1 MEASVSARRPND
13 FAAPETWLGSLDAAV
28 AAKLIGAA
36 ADVAF
41 LLDGDGVIRDMA
53 FADEEAGDPIGCRD
67 WVGRPWIET
76 VTVESKS
83 KVEQLLRDAANHRT
97 TAWREINQTSAE
109 GRDIPIRCSAISL
122 GQNGP
127 VVALGRDLRPTWT
140 LQQRLVEAQRSME
153 REYARLRNTE
163 TRYRLLFQLVSEPI
177 LIVEAASGRI
187 VEANPAA
194 GRLVGTRAQKLGGR
208 HIGEFFEADSAAV
221 VQALVTKAGMVG
233 RTDDVVVKLAE
244 GGNEVRLGLSLFR
257 HESTSHLLVRLADP
271 QVAVPTDPAQIR
283 RSQAFEIAMGMPE
296 ALVIVDESQRIIEAN
311 TSFLE
316 LAELAAVD
324 QARGQPLDRWLGRP
338 GVDVR
343 ILASSLRE
351 HGSLRDFATI
361 LRGEYGGHE
370 EVEVTAVSVPHA
382 QHPCVGMI
390 IRAARRRPDA
400 QNADG
405 EDVVLPT
412 VTHITERVGRVPLKE
427 LVRETTDM
435 IEQMCIEAA
444 LKLTS
449 DNRASAAQI
458 LGLSRQSLYAKLR
471 RYGLGDLDGE
481 LEADGEE

>member
-41 LLDGDGVIRDMA
+41 LLDRDGVIRDMA
-53 FADEEAGDPIGCRD
+53 FTDEDSTDPIGCRD
-67 WVGRPWIET
+67 WIGRPWVET

-83 KVEQLLRDAANHRT
+83 KVEQLLRDAANQRAT
-97 TAWREINQTSAE
+97 TWREINQTSSE
-109 GRDIPIRCSAISL
+109 GRDIPIRCSAIAL
-122 GQNGP
+122 GQDGP

-194 GRLVGTRAQKLGGR
+194 GRLVGTPAQKLGGR
-208 HIGEFFEADSAAV
+208 HVGDLFQTDSV
-221 VQALVTKAGMVG
+221 TTVQALVTKAGMVG
-233 RTDDVVVKLAE
+233 RTDDVVVKLSE
-244 GGNEVRLGLSLFR
+244 GGAEVRLGLSLFR
-257 HESTSHLLVRLADP
+257 HEGSSHLLVRLTDP
-271 QVAVPTDPAQIR
+271 QVEVPTDPAQIR

-296 ALVIVDESQRIIEAN
+296 ALVIVDESQRVIEAN

-343 ILASSLRE
+343 ILASNLRE
-351 HGSLRDFATI
+351 HGSLRDFATVM
-361 LRGEYGGHE
+361 RGEYGSHE

-400 QNADG
+400 QHPEG
-405 EDVVLPT
+405 EDVVLPS

-481 LEADGEE
+481 IEADGLA